1 MDKHIAISTET
12 GLGPGEDLHNT
23 SPLDIERRGE
33 MDYTRHFEQVRK
45 IDSKYW
51 LPHELVTRTVGSTDE
66 DD

>member
-1 MDKHIAISTET
+1 
-12 GLGPGEDLHNT
+12 
-23 SPLDIERRGE
+23 